1 MPPSPSPVRALVA
14 CLVAALAAL
23 ALASSASGAAVPAPC
38 PPGIPQ
44 ADRDRVDCGHV
55 EVPLR
60 HEVPGSPSIG
70 VYYARVRA
78 ATPTHA
84 DPVVLLG
91 GGPGE
96 KTAAAVGALLTPKGP
111 FRSLADRRDLIV
123 IDQRGVGLSKPA
135 LECTE
140 LASAPPTATTG
151 DVVALLGRCGARLRG
166 QGIDLGAFSTGQ
178 NAADLD
184 VLRRTLGY
192 ERVNLL
198 GGSYGA
204 RLAQQ
209 ALRGDPSWIRSVV
222 LTSPIPAEANFVA
235 AGPRTFGQALART
248 FRLCAASAA
257 CRARYPDLSGTL
269 DRAITRLER
278 RPASISL
285 TARGRT
291 VRVPITATFAATV
304 LFASYY
310 SPQGVAQ
317 VPRLIQALGRGQYG
331 PLVSGAGVQ
340 TTSGSPVSLGMQ
352 LSALC
357 QEEGARL
364 AGSVVAQNRRLAPA
378 PRALAAGSIVIG
390 EPLRRICRT
399 WGVEPTSFPTFT
411 PVASTVPALIV
422 TGQLDQITAPRY
434 GETVARQLPN
444 STLVE
449 VPGAGHSALFAAGPC
464 GIRAAAAFIDDPSA
478 PPPVACLRR
487 GGGR

>member
-1 MPPSPSPVRALVA
+1 MRPRTSPARVLAA
-14 CLVAALAAL
+14 CLVAASAPAL
-23 ALASSASGAAVPAPC
+23 APSASGAVVPASC

-44 ADRDRVDCGHV
+44 ADRARVDCGHV

-70 VYYARVRA
+70 VYFARVRA

-84 DPVVLLG
+84 DPVMLLG

-96 KTAAAVGALLTPKGP
+96 KTAAATGAPLTPRAP
-111 FRSLADRRDLIV
+111 FRSLAERRDLVV
-123 IDQRGVGLSKPA
+123 IDQRGVGLSRPA
-135 LECTE
+135 LECAE
-140 LASAPPTATTG
+140 LASAPPTATTV
-151 DVVALLGRCGARLRG
+151 DVTALLRRCGARLRSG
-166 QGIDLGAFSTGQ
+166 GVDLGAFSTGQ
-178 NAADLD
+178 SVRDLD

-192 ERVNLL
+192 ARVNLL

-209 ALRGDPSWIRSVV
+209 ALRGDPDWVRSVV
-222 LTSPIPAEANFVA
+222 LTSPVPAEANFVA
-235 AGPRTFGQALART
+235 DGPRTFGRALART

-257 CRARYPDLSGTL
+257 CRARYGDLSGTL
-269 DRAITRLER
+269 DGAIRRLQR
-278 RPASISL
+278 SPAEVPVTL
-285 TARGRT
+285 RGRT
-291 VRVPITATFAATV
+291 VRVPVTATFAATV

-310 SPQGVAQ
+310 SPQGIAQ
-317 VPRLIQALGRGQYG
+317 VPRLVADLGRGRYRA
-331 PLVSGAGVQ
+331 LLSGAGVQ

-364 AGSVVAQNRRLAPA
+364 RGSVVRRNRTLAPA
-378 PRALAAGSIVIG
+378 PRALAAGSVVIG

-399 WGVEPTSFPTFT
+399 WGVPPTAFPTFA
-411 PVASTVPALIV
+411 PVVSTVPALIV

-464 GIRAAAAFIDDPSA
+464 GIRAAAAFLDDPSA